1 MMQFA
6 NAADAARR
14 RLGSCRQ
21 LRLGFGVRGNSSSS
35 SLSAETV
42 ASLSAFRARLGVAL
56 PSSNEALLVA
66 LTHRSFVASSPNNA
80 SNSNSTTSDSDAE
93 ESQRNRILGA
103 RLLLFHVTNHVLL
116 AHPRL
121 PAHAVESLVEAYVGD
136 RALADMGRI
145 SGIHHVM
152 RWKKNKTLEEGLASV
167 PGQAIAVARVVQALV
182 GAIYH
187 DQGARGVDEF
197 IKRHVLSRVV
207 DVASH
212 LRLQVNPKGTLRA
225 ILKEQKRPSPV
236 SRMLK
241 ETGRLSVNPV
251 FIVGVYSGLEK
262 IGEGYGSSIAMAETR
277 ACKNALERH
286 FTKEVKDVQVP
297 LDMLT
302 EENLT
307 FAEDSQQQQ

>member
-1 MMQFA
+1 MMHFA
-6 NAADAARR
+6 NAANAARR
-14 RLGSCRQ
+14 RLGSCPR
-21 LRLGFGVRGNSSSS
+21 LRLGAGGRAHSSSS
-35 SLSAETV
+35 SLNAETV

-56 PSSNEALLVA
+56 PSSNEALLGA
-66 LTHRSFVASSPNNA
+66 LTHRSFVASSPTNANN
-80 SNSNSTTSDSDAE
+80 SITSDSDVE

-145 SGIHHVM
+145 TGIHHVM
-152 RWKKNKTLEEGLASV
+152 RWKKNKTLEDGLAGV

-187 DQGARGVDEF
+187 DQGAKGVDEF

-241 ETGRLSVNPV
+241 ETGRLSANPV

-286 FTKEVKDVQVP
+286 FTKEVKDIQVP

-302 EENLT
+302 EDNLT
-307 FAEDSQQQQ
+307 FAEDTHPQQQ